1 MMINKDSL
9 KARANNLS
17 KELNITQNVV
27 YNRFFYDAFLSR
39 LSVSKYKNQLILKGG
54 LYLSS
59 LLGIDARSTMDIDFY
74 LRKVSMEK
82 ETIIKLIEEIAS
94 IDIGDGIVFK
104 VIGFSEIRED
114 DLYGG
119 FQVTL
124 LATLDNVKYRFEIDV
139 ATGDPIVPSEQTY
152 NYKCLVTGE
161 VLPIKAYSLES
172 VVAEKLETV
181 LSRGIANSRSKD
193 YYDLYI
199 LNKTQLVNID
209 NSILKNAYQ
218 QTCNYRDYSISKS
231 EALNLIV
238 AIKDNQLI
246 NKRWIAYGKK
256 VKYADDLLFEDVI
269 AAIREWIDICY
280 K

>member
-1 MMINKDSL
+1 MINKDSL

-39 LSVSKYKNQLILKGG
+39 LAVSAYKDKLILKGG

-59 LLGIDARSTMDIDFY
+59 LLGIDMRVTMDIDLY
-74 LRKVSMEK
+74 LKKVSMKKDE
-82 ETIIKLIEEIAS
+82 IIKIIEEIAS
-94 IDIGDGIVFK
+94 IDINDGITFK
-104 VIGFSEIRED
+104 VIGSTNIRAD

-124 LATLDNVKYRFEIDV
+124 LARLDNVRYQFGIDV
-139 ATGDPIVPSEQTY
+139 ATGDPIVPSERTY
-152 NYKCLVTGE
+152 KYRCLVTGE

-199 LNKTQLVNID
+199 LNRTQLTNID
-209 NSILKNAYQ
+209 SNVLRNAFR
-218 QTCNYRDYSISKS
+218 QTCDYRAFTISK
-231 EALNLIV
+231 EDALRLIDAV
-238 AIKDNQLI
+238 AEDVQI
-246 NKRWIAYGKK
+246 NKRWNAYGKN
-256 VKYADDLLFEDVI
+256 VKYAEGLSFKDVI
-269 AAIREWIDICY
+269 SSIKDWIFICY
-280 K
+280 L